1 MKVFR
6 KEQSTLQIM
15 QKTSSNNTILE
26 LFDIA
31 DVNFIGKLNFKSII
45 GEIASV
51 LCWKSYFPSIYMA
64 ARAMRLI
71 RAVKATRAIRVTGAT
86 RYAREGGHECRS
98 DCTDACFRVKKI
110 PGK

>member
-1 MKVFR
+1 
-6 KEQSTLQIM
+6 
-15 QKTSSNNTILE
+15 
-26 LFDIA
+26 
-31 DVNFIGKLNFKSII
+31 
-45 GEIASV
+45 
-51 LCWKSYFPSIYMA
+51 MA

-110 PGK
+110 PGKQMNSNHQQLKNNIELSFFQYYKH